1 MSSHMEKSVALAD
14 KITTR
19 AEEALADL
27 DREMALRR
35 WPADFRAIMWEA
47 VAAVATSR
55 ADDAKR
61 S

>member
-27 DREMALRR
+27 DCEMALRR